1 MANELG
7 ETSVLVVDNPSGVRD
22 MRDMLRELNFNKVSD
37 MASGLQV
44 LTEIKKNPPGLVLVN
59 FILPQ
64 YSGLQVFKSLKA
76 DKALAVIKFI
86 MVSPKLNRLEMEDL
100 KKQGVEHILVRPF
113 DSEKLKDMIYDAF
126 GMKAGD
132 MKAAAD
138 ALHAEGQEL
147 FNQKK
152 WEEALGK
159 FRQANESF
167 QAPEHFLMQ
176 GRCYLEMGMN
186 DQAVAALQNA
196 LAKGAR
202 RAEVDKWMGVAQ
214 QKSQQKKESMVV
226 LQPLE
231 EAAQKPDAGAREHI
245 DLGKGYLN
253 AEMAPKAGESF
264 DTAVRL
270 EPDNVAH
277 RTEIGNAYLE
287 KELYGHAEQVFAA
300 AIEANP
306 DQINLYNRMAM
317 ALRKQ
322 GKYTEAINIY
332 IKALKVA
339 PSDEGLFFNLARAL
353 YESGQ
358 KDKAVKALDKAI
370 SLDPEFAEAIALKS
384 EYLAAV

>member
-7 ETSVLVVDNPSGVRD
+7 ETSVLVVDNPSGIRD
-22 MRDMLRELNFNKVSD
+22 IREMLRTLKFNKVAD

-44 LTEIKKNPPGLVLVN
+44 LTEIKKSPPGLVLVN

-76 DKALAVIKFI
+76 DKALAAIKFI
-86 MVSPKLNRLEMEDL
+86 MVVPKLNRLELEDL
-100 KKQGVEHILVRPF
+100 KKQGVEHILARPF
-113 DSEKLKDMIYDAF
+113 DSEQLRDIIYDAF

-138 ALHAEGQEL
+138 ALHAEGLEL

-152 WEEALGK
+152 WEEALNK
-159 FRQANESF
+159 FRKASGSF
-167 QAPEHFLMQ
+167 QAPEHFIMQ
-176 GRCYLEMGMN
+176 GRAYLEMGMSE
-186 DQAVAALQNA
+186 QAVAALQNA
-196 LAKGAR
+196 LDNGAR
-202 RAEVDKWMGVAQ
+202 RAEADQWMAKAL
-214 QKSQQKKESMVV
+214 QKSQQKKDSMVT

-231 EAAQKPDAGAREHI
+231 QAAQKPDAGARAHI
-245 DLGKGYLN
+245 DLGKGYLE
-253 AEMAPKAGESF
+253 ADMAPKAGVSF
-264 DTAVRL
+264 DAAVRI
-270 EPDNVAH
+270 EPDNVAN

-287 KELYGHAEQVFAA
+287 KELYGHAEKVFAA
-300 AIEANP
+300 AIEASP
-306 DQINLYNRMAM
+306 GQINLYNRMAM

-322 GKYTEAINIY
+322 SKCTEAINIY

-339 PSDEGLFFNLARAL
+339 PSDEGLFYNLARAL

-370 SLDPEFAEAIALKS
+370 SLDPEFAEAIALKV